1 MDSPPPKQDHFI
13 QLIGILNLLWTNTL
27 RNNTLK
33 VKDTLAEAR
42 TYLLGLNP
50 PLEVG
55 TKTYRV
61 WDLGSPDMRI

>member
-1 MDSPPPKQDHFI
+1 MDSSPPPKQDHFI
-13 QLIGILNLLWTNTL
+13 QVIGILLRTNIL

-42 TYLLGLNP
+42 TYLLGLDL

-61 WDLGSPDMRI
+61 WDLGSPEMGN

>member
-13 QLIGILNLLWTNTL
+13 QLIGILLRTNTL
-27 RNNTLK
+27 K
-33 VKDTLAEAR
+33 DKDTLAEAR

-61 WDLGSPDMRI
+61 WDLGSPDMGI

>member
-1 MDSPPPKQDHFI
+1 MDSPPPKQDYFI
-13 QLIGILNLLWTNTL
+13 KLKGILLRTNTL

-33 VKDTLAEAR
+33 VKDILALAR
-42 TYLLGLNP
+42 TYLLGLDP

-61 WDLGSPDMRI
+61 WDLGSPEMGI

>member
-1 MDSPPPKQDHFI
+1 MDSPPQKQDHFI
-13 QLIGILNLLWTNTL
+13 QLIGILLRTNTL
-27 RNNTLK
+27 RNNTIK

-42 TYLLGLNP
+42 TYLLGLDP

-61 WDLGSPDMRI
+61 WDQGI

>member
-1 MDSPPPKQDHFI
+1 MDPPPPKQDHSI
-13 QLIGILNLLWTNTL
+13 QLIGILLRTNTL

-61 WDLGSPDMRI
+61 LDLGSPEMGI